1 GTAIEDPPLTEC
13 DTPADCCTKIEGCQ
27 SDSEYVCTVDGYCGL
42 IKDTCTDQSDCQA
55 DTYCC
60 SSPDCL
66 GTGGPSVCIPA
77 NVPPGAPCTE
87 SVELGVF
94 APSVQCEWLGP
105 SAGEPVPT
113 SKNVSVTPLVADL
126 PIPSGEV
133 SAQNPN
139 GTSAE
144 IVIVTWD
151 KDNGDGSVSAPG
163 VIRILD
169 GQNC

>member
-1 GTAIEDPPLTEC
+1 
-13 DTPADCCTKIEGCQ
+13 
-27 SDSEYVCTVDGYCGL
+27 
-42 IKDTCTDQSDCQA
+42 CQA

-169 GQNC
+169 GQNCALLHSIVDNTNQPRGISTPALADLDNNGTIEIIA